1 MAISGALSSFSF
13 GGTTVAAVGTASV
26 STSRPAQIITGIGDT
41 SDTFIAGVMGGTA
54 SLDIFFDEASAG
66 HLTMTS
72 NIGSASAAAAVVF
85 TLATV
90 SSNALTVSG
99 NAFVTGYDI
108 TATAGQV
115 VRATINLQFTGAITV
130 A

>member
-26 STSRPAQIITGIGDT
+26 STSRPAQLITGIGDT
-41 SDTFIAGVMGGTA
+41 VDTFIAGVMGGTA
-54 SLDIFFDEASAG
+54 SLDIFFDEASTQ
-66 HLTMTS
+66 HLAMCTNVGT
-72 NIGSASAAAAVVF
+72 AAAAAAVVL
-85 TLATV
+85 TLTSGTTV
-90 SSNALTVSG
+90 AG
-99 NAFVTGYDI
+99 NAYVTGYDI

>member
-13 GGTTVAAVGTASV
+13 GGTTVVGVGTASV

-41 SDTFIAGVMGGTA
+41 VDTFIAGVMGGTA

-66 HLTMTS
+66 HLTMTT
-72 NIGSASAAAAVVF
+72 NVGTAAAAAAVVL
-85 TLATV
+85 TLTSGTTV
-90 SSNALTVSG
+90 AG
-99 NAFVTGYDI
+99 NAYVTGYDI

-115 VRATINLQFTGAITV
+115 VRASINLQFTGAIVV

>member
-1 MAISGALSSFSF
+1 MALNSALSSFSF
-13 GGTTVAAVGTASV
+13 AGTTIAAVGTASV

-41 SDTFIAGVMGGTA
+41 VDTFIAGVMGGTA

-66 HLTMTS
+66 HLPLCTNVGT
-72 NIGSASAAAAVVF
+72 AAAAA
-85 TLATV
+85 ATV
-90 SSNALTVSG
+90 LTLTTGTTVTG
-99 NAFVTGYDI
+99 NAYVTGYDI

-115 VRATINLQFTGAITV
+115 VRASINLQFTGAITV

>member
-13 GGTTVAAVGTASV
+13 GGTTVVGVGTASV

-41 SDTFIAGVMGGTA
+41 VDTFIAGVMGGTA

-66 HLTMTS
+66 HLTMTT
-72 NIGSASAAAAVVF
+72 NVGTAAAAAAVVL
-85 TLATV
+85 TLTSGTTV
-90 SSNALTVSG
+90 AG
-99 NAFVTGYDI
+99 NAYVTGYDI

-115 VRATINLQFTGAITV
+115 VRASINLQFTGAIAV